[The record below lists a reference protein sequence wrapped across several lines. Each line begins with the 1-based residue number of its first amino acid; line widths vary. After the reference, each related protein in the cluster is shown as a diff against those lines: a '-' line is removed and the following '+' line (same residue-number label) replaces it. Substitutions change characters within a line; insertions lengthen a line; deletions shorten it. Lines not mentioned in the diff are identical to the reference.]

1 MAAMHDTG
9 STRADESEVA
19 SPSFMSDARR
29 QATWHRPAVRAG
41 LWLAS
46 LALTLALLAQVVMQQ
61 GDQLAV
67 REPRLKPLL
76 NQACEVLQCTIQAV
90 KDKDALVIDG
100 SAFNKL
106 RGDHYRLALTVR
118 NTAMIEIAMPAIE
131 LTLTDARDQPLVQ
144 RVLLAR
150 ELTSAP
156 ASLAAGGEWSG
167 HLSLQVRA
175 ASGDNRVAGYRLLA
189 FYP

>member
-1 MAAMHDTG
+1 MDALHASRSAPVDD
-9 STRADESEVA
+9 SAVA
-19 SPSFMSDARR
+19 SPSFMRDAQR
-29 QATWHRPAVRAG
+29 QATWKRPVVRVG

-46 LALTLALLAQVVMQQ
+46 LVLALGLLAQVVMHQ

-67 REPRLKPLL
+67 REPRLKPVLV
-76 NQACEVLQCTIQAV
+76 QMCQVLQCTIQAV

-106 RGDHYRLALTVR
+106 RGDNYRLALTVR
-118 NTAMIEIAMPAIE
+118 NTAAIEIAMPAIE

-150 ELTSAP
+150 ELTGAP
-156 ASLAAGGEWSG
+156 SSLAAGGEWSG
-167 HLSLQVRA
+167 HLSLQVNA
-175 ASGDNRVAGYRLLA
+175 PSGDNRVAGYRLLA